1 MTTLSIGKSL
11 YSITIKTEGYPV
23 ENSKSTVNE
32 KMESSGGTALVV
44 SYLLGK
50 WQVDSY
56 FAGTVGYDDYANSI
70 KKDLESVNTHT
81 TFLETNYE
89 KKTTQSLILSNKVNK
104 SKTEIMIEPMA
115 YHLKKYD
122 FDFNPDVIYTDGYEY
137 TATMETINKYSNVT
151 SVLGASLTYNNVKE
165 ILAIAKRVKYVIFSR
180 ELAEKMTSVNV
191 DISNPNTLLSLYKGV
206 KSVYPDQNVIIN
218 LGLNG
223 VVYAI
228 NDNVKYLQPIKVNQL
243 DSTGSDDI
251 FDGAFVYG
259 LAKGYDIEKCIRIAN
274 IASGLSNEKE
284 GILMSVPS
292 VVDVINYYEARFG
305 KIDEANPSNGNN

>member
-104 SKTEIMIEPMA
+104 SKTEQTKPSPAVPNIACTLSLVIEPLPKA
-115 YHLKKYD
+115 
-122 FDFNPDVIYTDGYEY
+122 
-137 TATMETINKYSNVT
+137 TA
-151 SVLGASLTYNNVKE
+151 
-165 ILAIAKRVKYVIFSR
+165 
-180 ELAEKMTSVNV
+180 
-191 DISNPNTLLSLYKGV
+191 
-206 KSVYPDQNVIIN
+206 
-218 LGLNG
+218 
-223 VVYAI
+223 
-228 NDNVKYLQPIKVNQL
+228 
-243 DSTGSDDI
+243 
-251 FDGAFVYG
+251 
-259 LAKGYDIEKCIRIAN
+259 
-274 IASGLSNEKE
+274 
-284 GILMSVPS
+284 
-292 VVDVINYYEARFG
+292 
-305 KIDEANPSNGNN
+305 